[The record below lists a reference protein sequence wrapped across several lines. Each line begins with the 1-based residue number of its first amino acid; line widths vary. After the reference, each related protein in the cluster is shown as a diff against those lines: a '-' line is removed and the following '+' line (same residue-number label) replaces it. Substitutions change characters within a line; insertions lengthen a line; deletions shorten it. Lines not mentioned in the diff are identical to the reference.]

1 MADNAENIF
10 EQISPM
16 AGSAD
21 EIHALLLKLQSDVAA
36 SKEENSTLRRQI
48 EDLEASKRKEEQGT
62 VGMAGGAPVPHHLH
76 LVDGRV
82 ILDHL
87 GIGTHYSETLADGT
101 ERVTRVNAHYPV
113 EEIHPSK
120 AYA

>member
-1 MADNAENIF
+1 MTD
-10 EQISPM
+10 ISEEVLNQPQTV
-16 AGSAD
+16 SAD
-21 EIHALLLKLQSDVAA
+21 ELHALLLKLQSDVAA

-48 EDLEASKRKEEQGT
+48 EDLEKTKRKEEAGT
-62 VGMAGGAPVPHHLH
+62 AGMAGGSPVAHHLH

-82 ILDHL
+82 IPNYE
-87 GIGTHYSETLADGT
+87 GIGTHYSETLEDGT

>member
-10 EQISPM
+10 DQIQPQTV
-16 AGSAD
+16 SAD
-21 EIHALLLKLQSDVAA
+21 ELHALLLSI
-36 SKEENSTLRRQI
+36 KEENATLRRQVL
-48 EDLEASKRKEEQGT
+48 DLEKVKRKEEEGT
-62 VGMAGGAPVPHHLH
+62 VGMAGGAPVTHHLH

-82 ILDHL
+82 VQSYE
-87 GIGTHYSETLADGT
+87 GIGTHYSETLEDGT
-101 ERVTRVNAHYPV
+101 ERVTRINAHYPV